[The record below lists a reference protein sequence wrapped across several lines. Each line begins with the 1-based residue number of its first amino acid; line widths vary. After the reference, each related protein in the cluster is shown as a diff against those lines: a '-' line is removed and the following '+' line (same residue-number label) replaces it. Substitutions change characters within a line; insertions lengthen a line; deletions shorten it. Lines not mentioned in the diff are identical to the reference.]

1 MILPIFCFKDEKLL
15 SVVMCV
21 YYVDLSIH
29 ILTQPEVD
37 LVEESRT
44 VFGNLKVKE
53 PDKGMRVSQ
62 AKSNG
67 LQ

>member
-1 MILPIFCFKDEKLL
+1 
-15 SVVMCV
+15 MCV

-29 ILTQPEVD
+29 ILTQQEVD

-62 AKSNG
+62 AKPNG